1 MRVLIFGGAG
11 SGKSEYAEQLAC
23 QLGREGQLVYLA
35 TMSARDPESLA
46 RIQRHRLQRAGNGFT
61 TIERPSGLARLQLP
75 LDSVAL
81 LEDLSNLAAN
91 ELFLEGQ
98 ESKLA
103 LQEMQAGISH
113 LERQARH
120 LIVVGN
126 DLFSDGVA
134 YDAGTQEYL
143 HLLAQLQSWL
153 AGRFD
158 QVIEVVCGLPVVWK
172 GAGV

>member
-1 MRVLIFGGAG
+1 MIFGGAG
-11 SGKSEYAEQLAC
+11 SGKSEYAERLAC
-23 QLGREGQLVYLA
+23 RLGSDVQLVYLA

-46 RIQRHRLQRAGNGFT
+46 RIQKHRLQRADKGFT
-61 TIERPSGLARLQLP
+61 TIERTGGLAQLQLP
-75 LDSVAL
+75 CDNVVL
-81 LEDLSNLAAN
+81 LEDLSNLVAN

-98 ESKLA
+98 ESKMA
-103 LQEMQAGISH
+103 LQKMQDGIAH
-113 LERQARH
+113 LELQTRH

-126 DLFSDGVA
+126 DLFSDGVT

-143 HLLAQLQSWL
+143 YILAQLQSWL

-158 QVIEVVCGLPVVWK
+158 QVIEVVCGLPVFWK